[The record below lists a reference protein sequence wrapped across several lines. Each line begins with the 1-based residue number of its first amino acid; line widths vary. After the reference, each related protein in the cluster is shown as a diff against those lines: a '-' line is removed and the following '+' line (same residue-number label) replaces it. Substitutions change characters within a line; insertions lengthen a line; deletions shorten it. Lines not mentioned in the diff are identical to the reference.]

1 MKDMKIINH
10 LWMGIF
16 LVLAV
21 IAQSSETVFAAA
33 SMGDYCATP
42 PFIGTSVTPN
52 MLMMMDN
59 SASMEDLNY
68 VDKGTATRKPTYC
81 YDNTYRSAPT
91 VTYTGYFTND
101 SPYYDYDFTNNYFIG
116 TSTFPVDGACTHTL
130 AKISN
135 TLFVC
140 YDSTVRSVTRFLAS
154 GNYLNWLTMSKFD
167 VEKMILTGGK
177 YDTASHDLTAE
188 SRGCVGYKFIK
199 QPLTADYVEGG
210 TNTPL
215 GITFAISGP
224 TDPYNP
230 SAPSP
235 GGQTY
240 VDIFI
245 GQYNSATCQK
255 AMDDFADLSVNK
267 NTLINDITA
276 CVTYSGSQSSTCQY
290 NTSISCST
298 DANCGYSTTAG
309 TCGSVTTNGICGAAS
324 GGVCSLDT
332 AGLCG
337 TNNGTCPATTGLLGV
352 CVGGSKAGTA
362 CNDNSPCKGN
372 GTCTRYCVGGGK
384 AGAVCGT
391 NNLSNN
397 AACASSSCTA
407 GDTSKASC
415 AVNSDCDFKKCTN
428 AGAKLGQIC
437 TANSNCDSGY
447 CTSGKPATTACSVNT
462 DCNVTAGGCTAPAA
476 NVGHACTVDTDC
488 DLTVIGNGHCQAP
501 LSSGM
506 SSVYGKNMHTCY
518 QVLFKGQTLQPSDLK
533 WVEGCDQYYPTYMTC
548 LGGSKDGLQCT
559 GAADC
564 PSGTCINGP
573 RAVRPGSLI
582 YTCSADYAGACAT
595 STCNGGTK
603 NGVAC
608 MTNSD
613 CPGGGKCW
621 VSTTWDDTCVSNAIF
636 AYCGDV
642 QASNVSDP
650 TENASATD
658 QYANVPAILSGTG
671 VVGQLGD
678 PIGQLPVLIYKTT
691 EPTGLIQDYANRIR
705 VGVMIFNTYGSPTE
719 CSTAYPTPVGQIA
732 CTKICSTD
740 PTAICGSS
748 VDCPSPGTAL
758 CLSVSDYKTHSPSLP
773 VSCYDA
779 SSMLPITPTV
789 SCTSDANCG
798 IGQVCVPGNSDGAK
812 IISYIGY
819 GHCALSPSTACATD
833 AACTS
838 VGDYCVSDGVGSHN
852 SGLISKLD
860 AIKGVTW
867 TPFSEAFYDA
877 IGYFAQTST
886 GKSRT
891 DLRINTGDFKETLN
905 PSQKPCQDN
914 NILLITDGMSTADRN
929 TDVNNLATVYTAAG
943 GATGPS
949 LLSSSCP
956 IYKGSV
962 NLDNLSWIANHRRIS
977 DFSLSTQST
986 TLPSHNNEKINTYV
1000 VYTGALS
1007 STITTNECDA
1017 QTLLS
1022 QTATNG
1028 GTTMQVA
1035 EDPQKLKDQ
1044 LTSTFESISKKAASG
1059 SAVSVLTTSS
1069 RGVGSML
1076 QAYFLPEK
1084 IIGKNTVNWLG
1095 YTQNIWIDTKDDLRE
1110 DTAPADAK
1118 LILDHDG
1125 VMRLFL
1131 DTSTNL
1137 AGETKAAMFTTDAD
1151 GNGGSL
1157 ASCSTSTIIPFDQV
1171 SPIWEGG
1178 KTLANMSDTDRTIF
1192 TAIPTSVAGGDGGA
1206 GMNSVKGIA
1215 FTDSN
1220 AGNSGSYA
1228 TLRTALNPDADYS
1241 ATDIVNYIRGQALE
1255 DPSINTSGNAAK
1267 FRSRLLQL
1275 ASAPT
1280 TTVVWKLGDIINA
1293 TPKVVGN
1300 LPQNTYFIDY
1310 GDSTYFEFIS
1320 SDPVRQ
1326 RTSAALIGANDGM
1339 LHSFRVGYLK
1349 DRTDNNGVLDPAA
1362 KALFR
1367 NGYSAADTSTSDLGK
1382 EMWAYVPYSVLPYLK
1397 YYASP
1402 DYGNCHLYYV
1412 DLSVKVY
1419 DASIGGPLNPNAG
1432 DAKDKTSWHTIL
1444 LGGMR
1449 FGGAC
1454 NSSVASIPA
1463 GPPISTAGFSSY
1475 FALDI
1480 TDTENPI
1487 PLWEFTDA
1495 DLGYTVSAP
1504 AIIRTGGTGIN
1515 GNWYVVF
1522 GSGPTQLPRQSR
1534 DIARHAK
1541 RGYLYIVNLKTGE
1554 LVKKMQLANNDSAND
1569 MVGDVLVID
1578 GDKNYTSEKAYF
1590 GTTYCTTYSVG
1601 ADNERIC
1608 TSGWQG
1614 RIMSLEIPDQDLAG
1628 SPAWTP
1634 EIHTL
1639 FDGNYPFTASVDVA
1653 KDALGN
1659 TWVYAGSGKYYSGLD
1674 QTDSTQQVFMGFIDK
1689 GKPGVTPALV
1699 TLRAPGTCP
1708 NTCTSTTR
1716 LCEVTNCITTGVVP
1730 TQGGTVQACLF
1741 DPDLNTFATTTIV
1754 TKINN
1759 ASTVAQSPIGWSI
1772 YLGAREKAISR
1783 PLAVGGV
1790 VDFLTYIPS
1799 ADICSHGG
1807 ESYLYAVDYT
1817 LGVAPSSIAIR
1828 AVKSTTSDA
1837 AGTIASTSGTV
1848 FVQRKVHL
1856 GPGAPPS
1863 GEAIIITP
1871 PKEGQDT
1878 LKKKIQVS
1886 TGVIVETEN
1895 KPVISTVSK
1904 IINWLKK

>member
-1 MKDMKIINH
+1 MKDMKIINTM
-10 LWMGIF
+10 WMGIF
-16 LVLAV
+16 LVLAAV
-21 IAQSSETVFAAA
+21 SPGVHIADAA
-33 SMGDYCATP
+33 SMNDYCATP

-52 MLMMMDN
+52 MLMMLDN

-68 VDKGTATRKPTYC
+68 VDKGTATRPPMYC
-81 YDNTYRSAPT
+81 YDNTYVSAPT
-91 VTYTGYFTND
+91 VTYAGYFDTG
-101 SPYYDYDFTNNYFIG
+101 SYYDFDFAAAHLYFSK
-116 TSTFPVDGACTHTL
+116 TASFPAAGACVGPSTL
-130 AKISN
+130 ASISN

-140 YDSTVRSVTRFLAS
+140 YDTTTRTVSRFLAI

-167 VEKMILTGGK
+167 IQKQILTGGK
-177 YDTASHDLTAE
+177 YDPSDLTLTAE
-188 SRGCVGYKFIK
+188 SRGCVGYKYIK
-199 QPLTADYVEGG
+199 QPLTVDYVEGG

-215 GITFAISGP
+215 NITFGISGP
-224 TDPYNP
+224 VDPYNP

-235 GGQTY
+235 PGQTSI
-240 VDIFI
+240 DIYL
-245 GQYNSATCQK
+245 GKYNSAVCQT
-255 AMDDFADLSVNK
+255 AINDFANPSIQKQTLIDDIGTCIGYSATNK
-267 NTLINDITA
+267 NT
-276 CVTYSGSQSSTCQY
+276 CQY
-290 NTSISCST
+290 GGAPCSS
-298 DANCGYSTTAG
+298 DAQCGYSFTAG
-309 TCGSVTTNGICGAAS
+309 TCGAIVPNGTCGALS
-324 GGVCSLDT
+324 GGACSTST
-332 AGLCG
+332 AGVC
-337 TNNGTCPATTGLLGV
+337 NISNGTCPAAGGTNGV

-362 CNDNSPCKGN
+362 CANNTPCKGG
-372 GTCTRYCVGGGK
+372 GTCTRYCSGGGK
-384 AGAVCGT
+384 AGSVCGT
-391 NNLSNN
+391 DTN
-397 AACASSSCTA
+397 SSSALCAFSQCTA
-407 GDTSKASC
+407 GNTSKTSC
-415 AVNSDCDFKKCTN
+415 SANSDCDLKHCTN
-428 AGAKLGQIC
+428 TGPKNGQTC
-437 TANSNCDSGY
+437 SLNADCNSGKCSA
-447 CTSGKPATTACSVNT
+447 GKPATTDCLVNG
-462 DCNVTAGGCTAPAA
+462 DCNSATAYCTAGKPNTTACVI
-476 NVGHACTVDTDC
+476 NTDC
-488 DLTVIGNGHCQAP
+488 DLKVVGNGQCLPPA
-501 LSSGM
+501 
-506 SSVYGKNMHTCY
+506 SVQLKSTYGQTQHTCY
-518 QVLFKGQTLQPSDLK
+518 QLLFKGQSLQPGDLNA
-533 WVEGCDQYYPTYMTC
+533 VSGNNGCNLFYPAYMTC
-548 LGGSKDGLQCT
+548 NGGAKDGLVCT

-564 PSGTCINGP
+564 PSGTCIKGP
-573 RAVRPGSLI
+573 AAIRPGSPVLI
-582 YTCSADYAGACAT
+582 CGLEYAGACAATTDNWAT
-595 STCNGGTK
+595 SGN
-603 NGVAC
+603 V
-608 MTNSD
+608 SW
-613 CPGGGKCW
+613 PGGDAC
-621 VSTTWDDTCVSNAIF
+621 VTAAITQYCNDTQVSN
-636 AYCGDV
+636 V
-642 QASNVSDP
+642 VDP
-650 TENASATD
+650 TEQPAATS
-658 QYANVPAILSGTG
+658 YAANLPAILGDTG
-671 VVGQLGD
+671 LSGQLGD
-678 PIGQLPVLIYKTT
+678 PIGRLPVTVLANT
-691 EPTGLIQDYANRIR
+691 EPTGLLQDYANRIR
-705 VGVMIFNTYGSPTE
+705 MGFMIFNPYGSPTE
-719 CSTAYPTPVGQIA
+719 CSTTYPPAAGEIS
-732 CTKICSTD
+732 CPKYCSTN
-740 PTAICGSS
+740 PILLCGSP
-748 VDCPSPGTAL
+748 VDCPSPATAK
-758 CLSVSDYKTHSPSLP
+758 CLSKADYLSQGFSQL
-773 VSCYDA
+773 CYNAA
-779 SSMLPITPTV
+779 SNLKVTPDTT
-789 SCTSDANCG
+789 CTSDANCG
-798 IGQVCVPGNSDGAK
+798 IGQVCVPGNGDGSK
-812 IISYIGY
+812 IIHYIGY
-819 GHCALSPSTACATD
+819 GHCALVPSTACSTD
-833 AACTS
+833 ANCTS
-838 VGDYCVSDGVGSHN
+838 VGDYCVSTGVGNHS
-852 SGLISKLD
+852 SGLISEID
-860 AIKGVTW
+860 SVAGAVW
-867 TPFSEAFYDA
+867 TPFSEAFYNA
-877 IGYFAQTST
+877 IGYFAKTST

-891 DLRINTGDFKETLN
+891 DLRINTADFNENFN
-905 PSQKPCQDN
+905 PSQRPCQDN

-929 TDVNNLATVYTAAG
+929 TNVNSLAGVYTAAG
-943 GATGPS
+943 GASGWTGT
-949 LLSSSCP
+949 CP

-986 TLPSHNNEKINTYV
+986 TPPSNNNEKINTYV
-1000 VYTGALS
+1000 VYAGAMS

-1028 GTTMQVA
+1028 GTTLQVA
-1035 EDPQKLKDQ
+1035 ENPDKLKAS

-1110 DTAPADAK
+1110 DTTNDFK
-1118 LILDHDG
+1118 LILDSANAATGDR

-1131 DTSTNL
+1131 DTHTNL
-1137 AGETKAAMFTTDAD
+1137 AGETRAAMFTTDAD

-1157 ASCSTSTIIPFDQV
+1157 ASCSSTTSISFDQV

-1178 KTLANMSDTDRTIF
+1178 KMLANMSDTDRTIF
-1192 TAIPTSVAGGDGGA
+1192 TAIPTSVAGGDSGQ
-1206 GMNSVKGIA
+1206 GMNHNKGIS
-1215 FTDSN
+1215 FVQ
-1220 AGNSGSYA
+1220 GNLITYA
-1228 TLRTALNPDADYS
+1228 TLGTALNPDADYS
-1241 ATDIVNYIRGQALE
+1241 AADILNYTRGKALE
-1255 DPSINTSGNAAK
+1255 DPAVNSSGNAAK

-1349 DRTDNNGVLDPAA
+1349 DRADNNGALDPAA

-1367 NGYSAADTSTSDLGK
+1367 NSYSAADAATSDLGK

-1419 DASIGGPLNPNAG
+1419 DASIGGPLNPGAG
-1432 DAKDKTSWHTIL
+1432 DTKNATSWHTIL

-1480 TDTENPI
+1480 TDIENPV

-1504 AIIRTGGTGIN
+1504 AIIRTGGTAIN

-1541 RGYLYIVNLKTGE
+1541 RGYLYVVNLKTGA

-1578 GDKNYTSEKAYF
+1578 ADKNYTSEKAYW

-1601 ADNERIC
+1601 ADNEQIC
-1608 TSGWQG
+1608 TSGWKG

-1639 FDGNYPFTASVDVA
+1639 FDGNFPFTASVDVA

-1659 TWVYAGSGKYYSGLD
+1659 KWVYAGSGKYYSGLD
-1674 QTDSTQQVFMGFIDK
+1674 QTDSTPQIFMGFIDK
-1689 GKPGVTPALV
+1689 GSPGVTPAPV
-1699 TLRAPGTCP
+1699 TVASAGACP
-1708 NTCTSTTR
+1708 NTCASTTQ
-1716 LCEVTNCITTGVVP
+1716 LCEVTNCITSGAVP

-1741 DPDLNTFATTTIV
+1741 DPDLNSFATTTIV
-1754 TKINN
+1754 TNITN
-1759 ASTVAQSPIGWSI
+1759 ASTVPQSPIGWSI

-1807 ESYLYAVDYT
+1807 ESYLSAVDYT
-1817 LGVAPSSIAIR
+1817 LGVAPSSVAIR

-1837 AGTIASTSGTV
+1837 AGTVAATSGTV

-1871 PKEGQDT
+1871 PKEGQDK

-1895 KPVISTVSK
+1895 KPMISTVSK